1 MMDLYKGV
9 AVHRLLLNVLG
20 ALLILGG
27 VGMAAMTA
35 RSLLNY
41 RAVAAQH
48 GGEAIDLGT
57 NAQPQAGQHG
67 YMARLVGTPQ
77 VVESPHDPEFN
88 LTVNTPVL
96 HRHVEMFQWREINI
110 GNVVHYELD
119 WVDQPIDSAHF
130 RHPSGHANPASF
142 PLQSRRFVATL
153 VQMGG
158 FKLDP
163 ALTSALPG
171 SDVITPDAKA
181 LPENLAA
188 SFSKFHDYLVTSA
201 KPGDPRLGDL
211 RVSWEEVPLR
221 QMTIVARVDG
231 SRLIAATDAAD
242 GKGYQVQIGDVSLLD
257 LFPDLPIPPA
267 FLWVQ
272 RILAVL
278 LAALGALVALS
289 AQRNPRRDPVLAL
302 GLGALLVGAFVS
314 VMWMADSTSMLSGW
328 LVVMLAGLGLT
339 AWRLW
344 RRPFRTDLND

>member
-1 MMDLYKGV
+1 MDLKGV
-9 AVHRLLLNVLG
+9 ALHRVALNLLG

-27 VGMAAMTA
+27 VGLAAMTE

-41 RAVAAQH
+41 RAVAVQH
-48 GGEAIDLGT
+48 GGEALDLGT
-57 NAQPQAGQHG
+57 SAQPEAGQHG

-96 HRHVEMFQWREINI
+96 NRHVEMFQWREIII
-110 GNVVHYELD
+110 GNVVHYEMD
-119 WVDQPIDSAHF
+119 WVDQPIDASQF
-130 RHPSGHANPASF
+130 RRPAGHANTTSF
-142 PLQSRRFVATL
+142 PLQSRRFIATL

-158 FKLDP
+158 FQLSP
-163 ALTSALPG
+163 MVVRALPG
-171 SDVITPDAKA
+171 SDLITPDPRA

-188 SFSKFHDYLVTSA
+188 SFSGFHNYLVTSA

-231 SRLIAATDAAD
+231 SRLVAATDAAD
-242 GKGYQVQIGDVSLLD
+242 GKGFQVQIGDVSLLD
-257 LFPDLPIPPA
+257 LFPDLPIPPD
-267 FLWVQ
+267 FLWTQ

-278 LAALGALVALS
+278 LAALGSFVALS
-289 AQRNPRRDPVLAL
+289 AHRNPRRDGLLAL

-314 VMWMADSTSMLSGW
+314 VLWMAGSKSMFSGW
-328 LVVMLAGLGLT
+328 LAVMLAGLGLT

-344 RRPFRTDLND
+344 RRPFTADLG